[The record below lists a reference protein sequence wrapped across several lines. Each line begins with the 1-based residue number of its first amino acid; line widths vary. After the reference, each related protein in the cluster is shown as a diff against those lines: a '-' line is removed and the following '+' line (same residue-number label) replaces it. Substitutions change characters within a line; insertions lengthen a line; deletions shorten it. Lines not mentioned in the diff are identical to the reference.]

1 MSGAQQPRARVRWTD
16 TLWPGAVIAAVALV
30 CWNQIARTLGGPI
43 YTQIGFSGTD
53 ANLPRPHGGTAVV
66 QSLQSGAVTVGI
78 THISTQ
84 LQWMIVGATLLQYL
98 LLAAAILT
106 IQVVWVRTS
115 KGRPFARSVTVS
127 LVALAILV
135 AVAGS
140 ANEVLESLISQRE
153 AFEAIGGSPANDYY
167 FAQGFSFTGL
177 PLLFAL
183 GIGLLAS
190 AFAIGA
196 RLTRDTDGLV

>member
-1 MSGAQQPRARVRWTD
+1 MTTSTRLRKSD
-16 TLWPGAVIAAVALV
+16 LLWPAAVIVAVALV
-30 CWNQIARTLGGPI
+30 CWNQIARALGGPI
-43 YTQIGFSGTD
+43 YTQLGFSGTD
-53 ANLPRPHGGTAVV
+53 AGLPRPQGGTAVV
-66 QSLQSGAVTVGI
+66 QGSQSGTVTVAI

-84 LQWMIVGATLLQYL
+84 LQWMIVGATLLQFL

-115 KGRPFARSVTVS
+115 KGRPFARSVTIS

-135 AVAGS
+135 AVFGS
-140 ANEVLESLISQRE
+140 ANEVLESFISQRE
-153 AFEAIGGSPANDYY
+153 AFEAIGASATNDYY

-196 RLTRDTDGLV
+196 RLTRDTEGLV